1 MSKIGFIGMGKMAK
15 ALASGFIGSGEV
27 EGSQMYAYAPNQDKL
42 LKNAEE
48 IGFIPLKSASAL
60 VRVSDIIILACKP
73 DQIKEVLEETKDD
86 LAGKSIISIAA
97 GWTYRMYAE
106 IVKDVRI
113 QCVMPNTPSMVGEGI
128 FLFEEEGNLRPD
140 ELDEVRW
147 IFGTLGLVVT
157 MPKNL
162 MGIGTAIS
170 GCGPAFF
177 DLIMEAF
184 ADAGVK
190 YGLPRDIAYNLIA
203 KTMAGSAKLQ
213 LVTGKHPGA
222 LKDDVCSPGG
232 LTIKG
237 VVTLEKNGMRNACI
251 ECIDA
256 IMKEE

>member
-1 MSKIGFIGMGKMAK
+1 
-15 ALASGFIGSGEV
+15 
-27 EGSQMYAYAPNQDKL
+27 
-42 LKNAEE
+42 
-48 IGFIPLKSASAL
+48 
-60 VRVSDIIILACKP
+60 
-73 DQIKEVLEETKDD
+73 
-86 LAGKSIISIAA
+86 
-97 GWTYRMYAE
+97 
-106 IVKDVRI
+106 
-113 QCVMPNTPSMVGEGI
+113 MVGEGI

-213 LVTGKHPGA
+213 LVTGKHPGI